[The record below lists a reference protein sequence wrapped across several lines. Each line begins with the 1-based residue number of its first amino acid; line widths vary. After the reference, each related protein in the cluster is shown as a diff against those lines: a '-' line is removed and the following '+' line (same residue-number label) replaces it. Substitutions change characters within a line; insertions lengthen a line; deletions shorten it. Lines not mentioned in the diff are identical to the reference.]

1 LAVNLGADI
10 ATEVPMRLIGL
21 AVVFALSL
29 LLAPVAVE
37 AQQRA
42 EKVYRVGWISASP
55 TATPHL
61 QAAFRLG
68 LSERGYVEGQNLVF
82 EIRYHEGELQRY
94 PELAADLVRLQV
106 DTIFVAGDQGIKAAK
121 DATTTIPIVML
132 GCDAVAAGFISS
144 LARPGGNITGVTCI
158 YSEIAAKRLE
168 LLRQML
174 PRARRIALLSN
185 PDDPGRVA
193 QMRKTEEAARALGMT
208 VQLNWV
214 RAGADFEGALQ
225 SIGRERA
232 EALVVLGEPL
242 TMFYR
247 ARIIE
252 FASHSRMPAIYTQRE
267 FVDSGGLLS
276 HGPSQREM
284 FWLAGGYVAKIL
296 KGAKPADLPVEQ
308 PTKFELVINL
318 KTAKAL
324 GLTIPPLVL
333 GRADH
338 VIE

>member
-1 LAVNLGADI
+1 
-10 ATEVPMRLIGL
+10 MIGL
-21 AVVFALSL
+21 AAVFALGL
-29 LLAPVAVE
+29 VLAPVAAE
-37 AQQRA
+37 AQQQA
-42 EKVYRVGWISASP
+42 EKVYRVGFVAASP
-55 TATPHL
+55 TAASHL
-61 QAAFRLG
+61 SAAFRLG
-68 LSERGYVEGQNLVF
+68 LSERGYVEGKNLIF
-82 EIRYHEGELQRY
+82 ERRYHEGKLQRY
-94 PELAADLVRLQV
+94 PELVADLVRLQV

-144 LARPGGNITGVTCI
+144 LARPGGNITGVSCM

-174 PRARRIALLSN
+174 PRARRIAALYN
-185 PDDPGRVA
+185 PDDPSKAIQVRE
-193 QMRKTEEAARALGMT
+193 TEAAARALGMT
-208 VQLNWV
+208 VQVNGV
-214 RAGADFEGALQ
+214 RDGADFEGAFQ
-225 SIGRERA
+225 TIGRERA

-252 FASHSRMPAIYTQRE
+252 FASHSRTPAMYTARE

-276 HGPSQREM
+276 HGPSQPEM
-284 FWLAGGYVAKIL
+284 FRLAGGYVAKIL

-324 GLTIPPLVL
+324 GLTIPPLVTL
-333 GRADH
+333 QAEQ